1 MKEFPFGGWNL
12 SHGPPGIVGTGGGPN
27 LCAKPGWCLDVFGFE
42 VIDSY
47 NSVIIAIQTI
57 VACEPSTN
65 NWLYSDMIRVRI
77 F

>member
-1 MKEFPFGGWNL
+1 MDGIFRMV
-12 SHGPPGIVGTGGGPN
+12 HGELLGLGGPN

-47 NSVIIAIQTI
+47 NSVIKAIQTI